1 MKNLSKK
8 RDLARRAGLLLGLW
22 LGFWLLSFGLVF
34 GLLWIPFTQIK
45 YGNFDVSGLISAI
58 AAITLAYALRPRQM
72 LNRNTE
78 ELPTWLSR
86 ATAPDLYLL
95 VERVGAKS
103 GLKLPVDIHLVSA
116 ATAYISAQR
125 NWFGRIKSLRVGLG
139 LPLFYLLSET
149 ELSTV
154 IAHEF
159 GHFARGD
166 VTLGSWV
173 YRTRNSIGSTVADL
187 DESMFFLDGLFR
199 IYGHWFLKLSSAVS
213 RAQEFAADA
222 HAAHLFG
229 VGAARSAL
237 EKIYH
242 IDSMWSAYFG
252 HELGPAINR
261 GARLPIFEGFR
272 RFSLPGARRVEVQKA
287 IDQARQPK
295 TSIYDTHPSLEE
307 RVANLV
313 KNAKPEFPKL
323 AQCFNLLGG
332 QGNAENEWYVNYDKT
347 TLTAVSWD
355 QYGSSIIKPQVEQ
368 RFKDSWMD
376 PQQLPLSELIA
387 LAGNVDQLWEKL
399 RPAGVNLLSP
409 EGKRKFVWAILED
422 WIIASLCFRGFQPVA
437 QPGRALV
444 LQRGTQIAYADEL
457 LAAAKNTTLLAETL
471 KSFEPTELG
480 VALQS

>member
-1 MKNLSKK
+1 MRKLSQK

-22 LGFWLLSFGLVF
+22 LGFWLLSLSLVF

-45 YGNFDVSGLISAI
+45 YGNFGLSGLISAI
-58 AAITLAYALRPRQM
+58 AAITLAYALRPRQL
-72 LNRNTE
+72 LNRNKE

-86 ATAPDLYLL
+86 ETAPDLYQLI
-95 VERVGAKS
+95 ERIGVRF
-103 GLKLPVDIHLVSA
+103 GLKVPVDIHLVGA

-139 LPLFYLLSET
+139 LPLFCLLSET

-187 DESMFFLDGLFR
+187 DESMFFLDALFR
-199 IYGHWFLKLSSAVS
+199 IYGNWFLKLSSAVS
-213 RAQEFAADA
+213 REQEFTADTQAAN
-222 HAAHLFG
+222 LFG
-229 VGAARSAL
+229 VSAARSAL

-242 IDSMWSAYFG
+242 IESMWSAYFG

-272 RFSLPGARRVEVQKA
+272 RFSLPGARRAEVQKS

-313 KNAKPEFPKL
+313 KNARPEFPKL
-323 AQCFNLLGG
+323 EQCFHLLGG
-332 QGNAENEWYVNYDKT
+332 EGSTESEWYVNCNNA
-347 TLTAVSWD
+347 TLTATSWED
-355 QYGSSIIKPQVEQ
+355 YGSNIIRPQIEQ
-368 RFKDSWMD
+368 RFKGSWMD
-376 PQQLPLSELIA
+376 PQQLPLSELIP
-387 LAGNVDQLWEKL
+387 LVGNVDQLWEKL

-409 EGKRKFVWAILED
+409 EGKRKFVWTILED
-422 WIIASLCFRGFQPVA
+422 WIVASLCYRGFQPIA
-437 QPGRALV
+437 QPGRALA
-444 LQRGTQIAYADEL
+444 LQRGIQTVYADEL
-457 LAAAKNTTLLAETL
+457 LAAAKNATLRAESL
-471 KSFEPTELG
+471 ESFEPT
-480 VALQS
+480 